1 MYDIKPSTQFKK
13 DMKRIQKS
21 GIGKSDLEGIKR
33 VIDELA
39 IPAILP
45 KKNKD
50 HSLSGNYYNYRECH
64 IFPDLLLVYNQDK
77 EKQILFVYRI
87 GSHSELFG

>member
-1 MYDIKPSTQFKK
+1 
-13 DMKRIQKS
+13 MKRIKKS
-21 GIGKSDLEGIKR
+21 GRGKKDLEEIKR

-39 IPAILP
+39 IPGILP

-50 HSLSGNYYNYRECH
+50 HPLSGNYYNYRECH
-64 IFPDLLLVYNQDK
+64 IFPDLLLVYNQNK